1 MRSTGVFRS
10 LSWFRSW
17 KSSVEVSRMVLRVWT
32 MVEANVR
39 SSSRSKMSA
48 IEWKMLS
55 ACSRRQSCLGGGRG
69 GRCSPCAAGGRAFWT
84 CGRTP
89 GSWASGGP
97 RGPLTVELGPW
108 LPGTPESHRLCLSR
122 HPRPECEIPRKT
134 AWGIRRGLSGKE
146 SPFYKRENW
155 EPREQRKKAVSPGSL
170 DQGDVNSD
178 TRSQGQGS
186 GKPIDL
192 PGLPAAHRSLALWG
206 QAGLSVGSRGIS
218 RLLEVRR
225 ANPGV
230 GKGW

>member
-1 MRSTGVFRS
+1 MQQ
-10 LSWFRSW
+10 
-17 KSSVEVSRMVLRVWT
+17 
-32 MVEANVR
+32 EA
-39 SSSRSKMSA
+39 
-48 IEWKMLS
+48 ELP
-55 ACSRRQSCLGGGRG
+55 GGGARG
-69 GRCSPCAAGGRAFWT
+69 EGEDALHVQQEAEPSGPVAGPLA
-84 CGRTP
+84 P
-89 GSWASGGP
+89 GPLGGP
-97 RGPLTVELGPW
+97 RGPLIVELGPW
-108 LPGTPESHRLCLSR
+108 LPGTPESHRLCLSL

-134 AWGIRRGLSGKE
+134 AWGIRLGLSGKE

-192 PGLPAAHRSLALWG
+192 PGLPAAHRSLALPG
-206 QAGLSVGSRGIS
+206 QAGLSVGSLGIS
-218 RLLEVRR
+218 RPLEARK